1 MERIVNATIFLTAL
15 GSGLMAG
22 LFFIFSVCI
31 MTALGRLTPAS
42 GIAAMQSINVV
53 ILNGIFL
60 SVFMGT
66 ALLSLA
72 LIAAWFLGW
81 VPSGGMFVLAGS
93 LLYLV
98 GIIGVTM
105 FFNVP
110 MNNAL
115 AAVNPDS
122 SEGAAL
128 WKDYLVNWTMW
139 NHARTIAGIGATG
152 LVDDRFPRLSGSRV
166 SQTAIPR
173 CPAMQFLLPFRLPCI
188 RTADHAWA
196 KRMVRRS
203 RDRSLR

>member
-1 MERIVNATIFLTAL
+1 MERIVNSTLFVTAL
-15 GSGLMAG
+15 GTGLMAG

-60 SVFMGT
+60 TVFMGT
-66 ALLSLA
+66 AVLSLA

-81 VPSGGMFVLAGS
+81 VPSGGLLVVAGS

-105 FFNVP
+105 FVNVP

-115 AAVNPDS
+115 MAFNPDS
-122 SEGAAL
+122 GEGAAL

-139 NHARTIAGIGATG
+139 NHVRTIAGIGSLG
-152 LVDDRFPRLSGSRV
+152 
-166 SQTAIPR
+166 
-173 CPAMQFLLPFRLPCI
+173 FLMLAFRG
-188 RTADHAWA
+188 
-196 KRMVRRS
+196 
-203 RDRSLR
+203 